1 MKKHLHYIALL
12 LFLFIPTFV
21 WSDTVPIQGDWTQ
34 GDLRSA
40 GSIPFIV
47 EKENNTLH
55 ILSRK
60 HVENVLIQIVS
71 FEGVVFYE
79 GLFSFPTNEVI
90 TIPLNDLPKGVFIIE
105 ISHLNGYLSGE
116 FINP

>member
-60 HVENVLIQIVS
+60 HMENVLIQIVS

-79 GLFSFPTNEVI
+79 ERHTLLNNENISI
-90 TIPLNDLPKGVFIIE
+90 TLNNLPEGNYTIDFFHI
-105 ISHLNGYLSGE
+105 NGFLSGK
-116 FINP
+116 FSNP

>member
-60 HVENVLIQIVS
+60 HMENVLIQIESMDGTVYH
-71 FEGVVFYE
+71 EEAYT
-79 GLFSFPTNEVI
+79 FSANE
-90 TIPLNDLPKGVFIIE
+90 TIIIALNDLLIE
-105 ISHLNGYLSGE
+105 SYILKLSHGNGYLSGE
-116 FINP
+116 FNNL

>member
-60 HVENVLIQIVS
+60 HVENVLI
-71 FEGVVFYE
+71 
-79 GLFSFPTNEVI
+79 NETLLPDYYNI
-90 TIPLNDLPKGVFIIE
+90 ADIIESNLIPL
-105 ISHLNGYLSGE
+105 
-116 FINP
+116 